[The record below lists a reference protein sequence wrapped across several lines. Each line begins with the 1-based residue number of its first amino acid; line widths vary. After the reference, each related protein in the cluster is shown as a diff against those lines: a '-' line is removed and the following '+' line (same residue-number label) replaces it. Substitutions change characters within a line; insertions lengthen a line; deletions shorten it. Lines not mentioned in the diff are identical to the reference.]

1 MGSKPRLRIRML
13 TLMDRYKAKIGL
25 KSAYDDQKKALEK
38 LKKNDKID
46 DENTRRLNASVLSK
60 AINDSNDTVNGLEGR
75 FTDFANVD
83 IQGAGRPEDEE
94 G

>member
-1 MGSKPRLRIRML
+1 MGLRLRLRDTYA

-25 KSAYDDQKKALEK
+25 KSAYDDQKKALDK

-60 AINDSNDTVNGLEGR
+60 AINDSNRDG
-75 FTDFANVD
+75 
-83 IQGAGRPEDEE
+83 
-94 G
+94 